1 MSRQVGTGG
10 SVPRCRAEAPSLGRV
25 RLCPPVGADPLQH
38 GSENEFGSL
47 SVSLA
52 VDNTGRPVTAPSV
65 AGFSMA
71 GWPVK
76 HPVPVL
82 RNP

>member
-25 RLCPPVGADPLQH
+25 RLCPPVGAAHCNMAPKMK
-38 GSENEFGSL
+38 FGSL

-52 VDNTGRPVTAPSV
+52 VDNTGRPVTAP
-65 AGFSMA
+65 FSMA

-76 HPVPVL
+76 HHVPVL